1 MRDQWASKSLIHTN
15 VSWEQRRTY
24 APARRVACAN
34 WTVLSKRVG
43 DRLYYTGPKT
53 SLPSISLDH
62 FISHS
67 LSRTY
72 ALKVGPRNGYK
83 IGRRP
88 LAKNDLHI
96 ILYTLHRSVASI
108 SPPEPCPNICFGKLP
123 MPLLSAFERNYEN
136 TSSSDDVSHCRV

>member
-1 MRDQWASKSLIHTN
+1 MLRGD
-15 VSWEQRRTY
+15 VERRTY

-43 DRLYYTGPKT
+43 DGPYYTGPKT

-62 FISHS
+62 FISHT

-72 ALKVGPRNGYK
+72 GPKVGPRSGYK

-88 LAKNDLHI
+88 LVKNDLHI
-96 ILYTLHRSVASI
+96 ILYMLHRSVAPI
-108 SPPEPCPNICFGKLP
+108 PPSEPCPNICFGELP
-123 MPLLSAFERNYEN
+123 MPLLSAFKRNYEN
-136 TSSSDDVSHCRV
+136 TSSGDDVSLCRV